1 MKRTNAIANAVIS
14 FGPFVLLAFMV
25 VAMTPLFAIV
35 AVAILYSVGIAL
47 LIKSKRSLFRDGVL
61 ISFGPSQMDAT
72 NRRRYLSAYGIISV
86 GVLINLT
93 SLLIYA

>member
-1 MKRTNAIANAVIS
+1 MKRTNAIANAVIF

-25 VAMTPLFAIV
+25 VAMIPLFAIV

-72 NRRRYLSAYGIISV
+72 NRRRHLSAYGVISV